1 METSIQEPVWD
12 TEYSEELN
20 VPVPDLYPELSESL
34 QNMQES
40 DTEQAEVTKG
50 VINCSSICSYIFDCV
65 QTSPIFWV
73 HVGKGSK
80 RMEIKDICNDYRQFH
95 AYNLFRVILSVCVY

>member
-1 METSIQEPVWD
+1 MATSNQEPVWD

-40 DTEQAEVTKG
+40 DTEQAEIAKG
-50 VINCSSICSYIFDCV
+50 VINCSIICSYIFLLCANI
-65 QTSPIFWV
+65 SIFLGSC
-73 HVGKGSK
+73 GKEEKKGNK
-80 RMEIKDICNDYRQFH
+80 RHIR
-95 AYNLFRVILSVCVY
+95 

>member
-1 METSIQEPVWD
+1 MWD

-40 DTEQAEVTKG
+40 DTEQVEIAKG
-50 VINCSSICSYIFDCV
+50 VINV
-65 QTSPIFWV
+65 L
-73 HVGKGSK
+73 
-80 RMEIKDICNDYRQFH
+80 
-95 AYNLFRVILSVCVY
+95 LFNYLFLYFLLYVIHMW

>member
-1 METSIQEPVWD
+1 MATSTQEPVWD

-40 DTEQAEVTKG
+40 DTEQVEIAKG
-50 VINCSSICSYIFDCV
+50 VINMFYRPIICSYIFDNV
-65 QTSPIFWV
+65 QTSPIF
-73 HVGKGSK
+73 
-80 RMEIKDICNDYRQFH
+80 
-95 AYNLFRVILSVCVY
+95 

>member
-1 METSIQEPVWD
+1 MWD

-40 DTEQAEVTKG
+40 DTEQVEIAKG
-50 VINCSSICSYIFDCV
+50 VINMFYRSIICSYIFYYV
-65 QTSPIFWV
+65 QTSPIFWFMWKR
-73 HVGKGSK
+73 GKEGK
-80 RMEIKDICNDYRQFH
+80 
-95 AYNLFRVILSVCVY
+95 

>member
-1 METSIQEPVWD
+1 MWD

-40 DTEQAEVTKG
+40 DTEQVEIAKG
-50 VINCSSICSYIFDCV
+50 VIYMFYRSIIRSYIFDYV
-65 QTSPIFWV
+65 QTSPIF
-73 HVGKGSK
+73 
-80 RMEIKDICNDYRQFH
+80 
-95 AYNLFRVILSVCVY
+95 